1 MANARKKHPELHY
14 VASLDDAVVGADIVM
29 LLTEWDEFKKM
40 SPELIGQVVARR
52 NLVDGRNVLN
62 PVEWR
67 SAGWQ
72 YRALGRP

>member
-1 MANARKKHPELHY
+1 
-14 VASLDDAVVGADIVM
+14 
-29 LLTEWDEFKKM
+29 M

-67 SAGWQ
+67 AAGWQ